1 MGHTFRVEAT
11 RRHGG
16 RAGLLDCRVGWA
28 HPRPGVYDTRRRHS
42 QEEPGTPRCRR
53 ASPEAHL
60 GQQSVKPSGTASAR
74 RMPTTLGVHC
84 MEAVAQPPTTFRLT
98 PRPYQYEAVAALLA
112 ATARGVQ
119 RPLLVLPTGTGK
131 TIVFALLVQRRRGR
145 SLILAHRDELIQ
157 QAVDKLRLVD
167 PTLPLGVVQAARDEH
182 TAPTVV
188 ASVQT
193 LSRRTRLTRLV
204 PDFQTIVID
213 EAHHAPAPTYRR
225 ILEYCRAW
233 HPDGPLVVGV
243 TATPER
249 GDHHS
254 LRQVFDRIVYQK
266 TLLEMMQAG
275 YLVDLRA
282 LQVLLQADFDALR
295 TQQGDFVEAELESLL
310 LAANAPAQVLAAF
323 QTHAADRKALLFTPT
338 VALAYAMAETFRAAG
353 IAAEALDGTTPLAT
367 RRAILQ
373 RLHAGETRVVA
384 NCAVLTEGFDEPSV
398 NCIIVAR
405 PTQSAPLYQQM
416 LGRGTRTYPGKTD
429 CLVLDVV
436 GVSTHHTLHTAA
448 TLFACDAE
456 RLARQSVLEILER
469 PVRQDQDEDTLLA
482 GTLRSTPVDL
492 FARRA
497 LRWVQ
502 TRQGA
507 WVLSLGA
514 QHGTLRLRPDG
525 PETWQVVQVRRDAE
539 PVQLGDTLPLPYAQ
553 GLAEDY
559 ARHLG
564 VARLVEAEAPWR
576 QHPATEKQTA
586 LLRKLGITAQ
596 AGLTKGEAAELLAA
610 VLGDWD

>member
-1 MGHTFRVEAT
+1 M
-11 RRHGG
+11 
-16 RAGLLDCRVGWA
+16 D
-28 HPRPGVYDTRRRHS
+28 
-42 QEEPGTPRCRR
+42 
-53 ASPEAHL
+53 
-60 GQQSVKPSGTASAR
+60 
-74 RMPTTLGVHC
+74 
-84 MEAVAQPPTTFRLT
+84 AVAQPPTTFRLT

-131 TIVFALLVQRRRGR
+131 TIVFALLIQRRCGR
-145 SLILAHRDELIQ
+145 PLILAHRDELIQ

-167 PTLPLGVVQAARDEH
+167 PTLSLGIVQAACDEH

-193 LSRRTRLTRLV
+193 LSRRPRLTRLV

-225 ILEYCRAW
+225 ILDYCRAW

-254 LRQVFDRIVYQK
+254 LRPVFDRIVYQK

-282 LQVLLQADFDALR
+282 LQILLQADFDALR
-295 TQQGDFVEAELESLL
+295 TQQGDFVEAELETLL

-323 QTHAADRKALLFTPT
+323 QAHATERKALVFTPT
-338 VALAYAMAETFRAAG
+338 VALAYAMAHTFRTAG
-353 IAAEALDGTTPLAT
+353 IPAEALDGTTPLAT

-373 RLHAGETRVVA
+373 RLHTGETRVVA

-398 NCIIVAR
+398 DCIIIAR

-416 LGRGTRTYPGKTD
+416 LGRGTRTYPGKAD

-436 GVSTHHTLHTAA
+436 GVSTQHALHTAA
-448 TLFACDAE
+448 TLFGCDAAQ
-456 RLARQSVLEILER
+456 LAQQSVLEIVTAQER
-469 PVRQDQDEDTLLA
+469 PMPEEDALLA

-507 WVLSLGA
+507 WVLSLGT

-525 PETWQVVQVRRDAE
+525 PETWQVMQVRREAE
-539 PVQLGDTLPLPYAQ
+539 PLLLGDILPLPYAQ

-576 QHPATEKQTA
+576 QQPATEKQTA
-586 LLRKLGITAQ
+586 LLRKLGMTAR
-596 AGLTKGEAAELLAA
+596 AGLTKGEAADLLAA
-610 VLGDWD
+610 VLGDWG

>member
-1 MGHTFRVEAT
+1 MQLQHSVAYGILISMRSAVPTRLGTLTMAT
-11 RRHGG
+11 
-16 RAGLLDCRVGWA
+16 
-28 HPRPGVYDTRRRHS
+28 
-42 QEEPGTPRCRR
+42 
-53 ASPEAHL
+53 
-60 GQQSVKPSGTASAR
+60 
-74 RMPTTLGVHC
+74 
-84 MEAVAQPPTTFRLT
+84 VAPPVPFRLT
-98 PRPYQYEAVAALLA
+98 PRPYQHEAVAALLA
-112 ATARGVQ
+112 AAARGVQ

-131 TIVFALLVQRRRGR
+131 TIIFALLVQRRGGR
-145 SLILAHRDELIQ
+145 ALILAHRDELIQ
-157 QAVDKLRLVD
+157 QAVDKLHLVD
-167 PTLPLGVVQAARDEH
+167 PTMPLGVVQAAHDEL

-213 EAHHAPAPTYRR
+213 EAHHAPAPSYRR

-233 HPDGPLVVGV
+233 RPDGPLVVGV

-249 GDHHS
+249 GDHQS

-295 TQQGDFVEAELESLL
+295 TQHGDFVEAELETLL
-310 LAANAPAQVLAAF
+310 LEANAPAQVLAAF
-323 QTHAADRKALLFTPT
+323 QAHAADRKALLFTPT
-338 VALAYAMAETFRAAG
+338 VATAYTMAETFCTAG
-353 IAAEALDGTTPLAT
+353 IAAEALDATTPLAT

-373 RLHAGETRVVA
+373 RLHTGATRVVA
-384 NCAVLTEGFDEPSV
+384 NCAVLTEGFDEPSID
-398 NCIIVAR
+398 CIIVAR
-405 PTQSAPLYQQM
+405 PTQSLPLYQQM

-429 CLVLDVV
+429 CLLLDVV
-436 GVSTHHTLHTAA
+436 GVSTRHTLHTAA
-448 TLFACDAE
+448 TLFGCDAVQ
-456 RLARQSVLEILER
+456 LVQQSVLAILDARARHTTEESE
-469 PVRQDQDEDTLLA
+469 PIT
-482 GTLRSTPVDL
+482 GTLRTTPVDL
-492 FARRA
+492 FARRP

-525 PETWQVVQVRRDAE
+525 PETWQVMQVRREAD
-539 PVQLGDTLPLPYAQ
+539 PVLLGDTLPLPYAQ

-564 VARLVEAEAPWR
+564 VTRLVEAEAPWR

-586 LLRKLGITAQ
+586 LLRKLGIA
-596 AGLTKGEAAELLAA
+596 ARPGLTRGEAADVLSA
-610 VLGDWD
+610 VLGDWG

>member
-1 MGHTFRVEAT
+1 M
-11 RRHGG
+11 
-16 RAGLLDCRVGWA
+16 
-28 HPRPGVYDTRRRHS
+28 
-42 QEEPGTPRCRR
+42 
-53 ASPEAHL
+53 
-60 GQQSVKPSGTASAR
+60 
-74 RMPTTLGVHC
+74 
-84 MEAVAQPPTTFRLT
+84 MEAVATPPTTFRLT

-193 LSRRTRLTRLV
+193 LSRRTRLSRLV

-225 ILEYCRAW
+225 ILDYCRAW
-233 HPDGPLVVGV
+233 HSDGPLVVGV

-295 TQQGDFVEAELESLL
+295 TQQGDFVETELETLL

-323 QTHAADRKALLFTPT
+323 QAHAADRKALLFTPT
-338 VALAYAMAETFRAAG
+338 VALAYAMAATFCAAG

-367 RRAILQ
+367 RRAILH
-373 RLHAGETRVVA
+373 RLHTGATRVVA

-398 NCIIVAR
+398 DCIIAAR
-405 PTQSAPLYQQM
+405 PTQSTVLYQQM

-448 TLFACDAE
+448 TLFDCDAG
-456 RLARQSVLEILER
+456 RLARQSVLELLER
-469 PVRQDQDEDTLLA
+469 PVHQEQEDAALT

-525 PETWQVVQVRRDAE
+525 PDTWQVVQVRREAE
-539 PVQLGDTLPLPYAQ
+539 PLLLGDTLPLPYAQ

-586 LLRKLGITAQ
+586 LLRKLGMATR

>member
-1 MGHTFRVEAT
+1 
-11 RRHGG
+11 
-16 RAGLLDCRVGWA
+16 
-28 HPRPGVYDTRRRHS
+28 
-42 QEEPGTPRCRR
+42 
-53 ASPEAHL
+53 
-60 GQQSVKPSGTASAR
+60 
-74 RMPTTLGVHC
+74 
-84 MEAVAQPPTTFRLT
+84 MEAVAPAPTTFRLT

-131 TIVFALLVQRRRGR
+131 TIVFALLVQRRGGR

-157 QAVDKLRLVD
+157 QAVDKLHLVD
-167 PTLPLGVVQAARDEH
+167 PTLPLGVVQATRDEH

-193 LSRRTRLTRLV
+193 LSRRTRLARLV

-225 ILEYCRAW
+225 ILDYCRAW
-233 HPDGPLVVGV
+233 RANGPLVVGV

-249 GDHHS
+249 GDRQS
-254 LRQVFDRIVYQK
+254 LRPVFERIVYQK
-266 TLLEMMQAG
+266 SLVEMMQAG

-282 LQVLLQADFDALR
+282 IQVLLQADFDALR
-295 TQQGDFVEAELESLL
+295 TPHGDFVDAELESLL

-323 QTHAADRKALLFTPT
+323 QAHAANRKALLFTPT
-338 VALAYAMAETFRAAG
+338 VALAYAMAETFQRSG
-353 IAAEALDGTTPLAT
+353 ISAEALDGTTPLTT
-367 RRAILQ
+367 RHAILQ
-373 RLHAGETRVVA
+373 RLHTGATRMVA
-384 NCAVLTEGFDEPSV
+384 NCAVLTEGFDEPSID
-398 NCIIVAR
+398 CIIVAR
-405 PTQSAPLYQQM
+405 PTRSALLYQQM

-429 CLVLDVV
+429 CLLLDVV

-448 TLFACDAE
+448 TLFGCDATQ
-456 RLARQSVLEILER
+456 LARQSVLELLEQ
-469 PVRQDQDEDTLLA
+469 PVPPAEEDMPLT
-482 GTLRSTPVDL
+482 GTLHSTPVDL

-497 LRWVQ
+497 LHWVQ

-507 WVLSLGA
+507 WVLSLGS

-525 PETWQVVQVRRDAE
+525 PETWQVMQVRRDAD
-539 PVQLGDTLPLPYAQ
+539 PVVLGDTLPLPYAQ

-564 VARLVEAEAPWR
+564 VARLVEVEASWR
-576 QHPATEKQTA
+576 QQPATEKQTA
-586 LLRKLGITAQ
+586 LLRKLGMA
-596 AGLTKGEAAELLAA
+596 ARSGLTKGEAADLLAA
-610 VLGDWD
+610 ILGDWG

>member
-1 MGHTFRVEAT
+1 
-11 RRHGG
+11 
-16 RAGLLDCRVGWA
+16 
-28 HPRPGVYDTRRRHS
+28 
-42 QEEPGTPRCRR
+42 
-53 ASPEAHL
+53 
-60 GQQSVKPSGTASAR
+60 
-74 RMPTTLGVHC
+74 
-84 MEAVAQPPTTFRLT
+84 MEAVAAPPITFRLT

-112 ATARGVQ
+112 ATARGLH

-157 QAVDKLRLVD
+157 QAVDKLHLVD
-167 PTLPLGVVQAARDEH
+167 PTLALGVVQATRDEH

-193 LSRRTRLTRLV
+193 LSRRPRLARLV

-249 GDHHS
+249 GDRHS
-254 LRQVFDRIVYQK
+254 LREVFEHIVYQK

-282 LQVLLQADFDALR
+282 LQVLLQANFDALR
-295 TQQGDFVEAELESLL
+295 TPHGDFVDAELETLL

-323 QTHAADRKALLFTPT
+323 QAHAADRKALLFTPT
-338 VALAYAMAETFRAAG
+338 VALAYAMAATFRTAG
-353 IAAEALDGTTPLAT
+353 IPAEALDGTTPLPT

-373 RLHAGETRVVA
+373 RLHSGATRVVA

-398 NCIIVAR
+398 DCIIIAR

-429 CLVLDVV
+429 CLILDVV
-436 GVSTHHTLHTAA
+436 GVSTQHALHTAA
-448 TLFACDAE
+448 TLFGCDAAQ
-456 RLARQSVLEILER
+456 LAQQSVLELVAGEAH
-469 PVRQDQDEDTLLA
+469 PMPEEAAPLA
-482 GTLRSTPVDL
+482 GTL
-492 FARRA
+492 
-497 LRWVQ
+497 
-502 TRQGA
+502 
-507 WVLSLGA
+507 
-514 QHGTLRLRPDG
+514 
-525 PETWQVVQVRRDAE
+525 
-539 PVQLGDTLPLPYAQ
+539 
-553 GLAEDY
+553 
-559 ARHLG
+559 
-564 VARLVEAEAPWR
+564 
-576 QHPATEKQTA
+576 
-586 LLRKLGITAQ
+586 
-596 AGLTKGEAAELLAA
+596 
-610 VLGDWD
+610 